1 MGPEVDEGLVDLLDV
16 GGLLDSRLLRG
27 TVSRDLWILAVD
39 LELELLLNV
48 RPEKSEQI
56 LGIFSVIQLSILVQI
71 SVL

>member
-27 TVSRDLWILAVD
+27 TVSRDLRILAVD

>member
-16 GGLLDSRLLRG
+16 GGLLDSGLLRG
-27 TVSRDLWILAVD
+27 TVSRNLWILAVD

-56 LGIFSVIQLSILVQI
+56 LGIFLVIQLSILVQI